1 MHAQTEALI
10 AAHLEHVLSQLGSAD
25 FLAPEADALMEHF
38 GQCVVSELLPRDTL
52 HGLLKAQILEL
63 PISDGLRR
71 EIISVIQTALD
82 HPANATTTLAD
93 LVPTQS
99 IDNLIN
105 YLSSQKSHR
114 EHLIHEIFRN
124 PTYAQM
130 LSQTISHA
138 INDYM
143 ENNVLAKKVPG
154 VGGLMKMGKS
164 MLEKATDSSLDQ
176 ALQQYLN
183 KNISN
188 LIGVSERMAKT
199 HLNDQQV
206 RNMLEQGWKQLKDR
220 PLSDLRRHAPAQT
233 VEESGLVA
241 QEIWNHVRQTLL
253 AASQLRVGVLAWY
266 DRNAERNLA
275 DLLNDLHIT
284 PEVLQREIEQ
294 VVVPLIRHAIDKG
307 YPRQRIEQSLRSF
320 YTSPVAQQLL
330 QG

>member
-10 AAHLEHVLSQLGSAD
+10 AAHLEHILSQLRSAD
-25 FLAPEADALMEHF
+25 FLRPEADAFMAHL
-38 GQCVVSELLPRDTL
+38 GNTPVQDLLPRETV
-52 HGLLKAQILEL
+52 HSLLKAQILDL
-63 PISDGLRR
+63 PVSDGLRR
-71 EIISVIQTALD
+71 EIMSVIQTALD

-93 LVPTQS
+93 LVPADS
-99 IDNLIN
+99 AARVID

-114 EHLIHEIFRN
+114 ETLIHEVFRN
-124 PTYAQM
+124 PAYAQM

-164 MLEKATDSSLDQ
+164 MLERATDSNLDQ

-188 LIGVSERMAKT
+188 LIHVSERMAKT

-206 RNMLEQGWKQLKDR
+206 RNMLEQAWNKIKTR
-220 PLSDLRRHAPAQT
+220 PLSEIRHYAPAQT
-233 VEESGLVA
+233 VEESGLMA
-241 QEIWNHVRQTLL
+241 QDLWNHIRQTLL
-253 AASQLRVGVLAWY
+253 VASQLQVGVLAWY
-266 DRNAERNLA
+266 DRNADRSVA
-275 DLLNDLHIT
+275 GLLEDLHIT
-284 PEVLQREIEQ
+284 PALVQRELEQ
-294 VVVPLIRHAIDKG
+294 VLLPLLQHAIDSG
-307 YPRQRIEQSLRSF
+307 YLRGRIEQSLRAF
-320 YTSPVAQQLL
+320 YESASTQALL